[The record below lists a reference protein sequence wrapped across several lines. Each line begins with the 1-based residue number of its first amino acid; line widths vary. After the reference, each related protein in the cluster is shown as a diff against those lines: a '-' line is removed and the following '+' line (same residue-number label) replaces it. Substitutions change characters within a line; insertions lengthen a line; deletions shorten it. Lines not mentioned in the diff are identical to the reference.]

1 MSIRFIAHYF
11 CLKLRYSKNKPRILF
26 YLMLINDFDLKRR
39 KEKLGLILRS
49 YIYLSSLKKRMADSK
64 NRTGS
69 SDFSKERLAI
79 LGFQLWIS
87 VSCSRFGRIEIEI
100 RPVEEELTNTGRTR
114 GQHTDET
121 YEYLHRLN
129 MHTTDNV
136 LFLLDGGSIQSPRAA
151 HIRPR
156 TNSGYSAPK
165 PPREYL
171 AGLHRVNEL
180 TWDWHFSSQR

>member
-1 MSIRFIAHYF
+1 MNI
-11 CLKLRYSKNKPRILF
+11 CLLLPVR
-26 YLMLINDFDLKRR
+26 
-39 KEKLGLILRS
+39 E
-49 YIYLSSLKKRMADSK
+49 
-64 NRTGS
+64 NRTR
-69 SDFSKERLAI
+69 DR
-79 LGFQLWIS
+79 
-87 VSCSRFGRIEIEI
+87 EI

-180 TWDWHFSSQR
+180 TWDWQFSNDDSRKIMPSIVTINFVLKSIKCGLFVRVLRQFAKIFDFYYSTGWIAIQFNLEK

>member
-1 MSIRFIAHYF
+1 MNIPLLLLVR
-11 CLKLRYSKNKPRILF
+11 
-26 YLMLINDFDLKRR
+26 
-39 KEKLGLILRS
+39 E
-49 YIYLSSLKKRMADSK
+49 
-64 NRTGS
+64 NRTR
-69 SDFSKERLAI
+69 DR
-79 LGFQLWIS
+79 
-87 VSCSRFGRIEIEI
+87 EI

-180 TWDWHFSSQR
+180 TWDWQFSNDDSRKIMPSIVTINFVLKSIKCGLFVRVLRQFAKIFDFNYSQLGELLFSLIYKSNLERSWNILFQFLTMSFQI